1 MLTRKLGRVR
11 EDTKVCVGGRSA
23 GEAARLGREQN
34 AGVSNLELRP
44 GLVTCGGRGD
54 TPGEPVLELLAG
66 REVMLGE
73 STKVRRL
80 LPTLGRRLVG
90 AWCFIDHYGPDE
102 IADQSGMQVPPHPHI
117 GLQTVSWLLDGAV
130 RHRDSLGS
138 DVTIRP
144 GQLALMTAGHAIAHS
159 EQSPAV
165 HPALLHGAQLWVALP
180 GRSRNIPPA
189 FEHHT
194 DLPVLTDRGLRAT
207 VLLGELAGAASAG
220 TVHTPLVGV
229 DLALD
234 AGADVR
240 LPLEPDFEYAV
251 LAPSG
256 AGTVVDGPR
265 PPDPGADAGADPSG
279 ADPSGAEVAG
289 VRVEP
294 GGLLYL
300 GTGRSELRVRAES
313 ATRLLLLGGEPFEER
328 LVMWWNFVAGSGAEI
343 AEARTDWMAGR
354 RFGAVAGGQPLPAPA
369 MPATPLIPRGRTR

>member
-1 MLTRKLGRVR
+1 M
-11 EDTKVCVGGRSA
+11 
-23 GEAARLGREQN
+23 
-34 AGVSNLELRP
+34 SNLERRP

-66 REVMLGE
+66 REVTLGE

-102 IADQSGMQVPPHPHI
+102 IADQPGMQVPPHPHI
-117 GLQTVSWLLDGAV
+117 GLQTVSWLLDGAI

-165 HPALLHGAQLWVALP
+165 HPVLLHGAQLWVALP
-180 GRSRNIPPA
+180 RPSRDIPPA

-240 LPLEPDFEYAV
+240 VPLEPDFEYAV

-256 AGTVVDGPR
+256 AGTVLDGPL
-265 PPDPGADAGADPSG
+265 PADTGTDTSADPIGADTGADPSP
-279 ADPSGAEVAG
+279 ADPSAAEPSGAEVAG
-289 VRVEP
+289 VRVSP

-328 LVMWWNFVAGSGAEI
+328 LVMWWNFVAGDGAEI
-343 AEARTDWMAGR
+343 AEARADWMAGR
-354 RFGAVAGGQPLPAPA
+354 RFGTVAGGQPLPAPA
-369 MPATPLIPRGRTR
+369 MPATPLIPRGRAR